1 MVAPGLRGVAVKQVK
16 LTVKQRRARMLKE
29 LDAAVSYYSKD
40 TDRRGVEMG
49 REARKCTYY
58 DKQSGAKCAVGRRMR
73 KGVAEEAA
81 IHCGH
86 LCQVATRFG
95 GSDKNLDAA
104 FVPSAQGLAMKFW
117 IELQMLHDKWQVW
130 DLYKRKGL
138 TEYGEAEV
146 KGFKKR
152 INAGEFDK

>member
-1 MVAPGLRGVAVKQVK
+1 MKQVK
-16 LTVKQRRARMLKE
+16 LTVKQRRTRMLKE
-29 LDAAVSYYSKD
+29 LDGAVSYYSRD
-40 TDRRGVEMG
+40 TNRRGIEMG
-49 REARKCTYY
+49 RESRKCTYY
-58 DKQSGAKCAVGRRMR
+58 NAQSGAKCAVGRRMK
-73 KGVAEEAA
+73 KGVAEQAA
-81 IHCGH
+81 IDCGH

-104 FVPSAQGLAMKFW
+104 LVPSAQGLPMKFW
-117 IELQMLHDKWQVW
+117 IELQMLHDSYKVW

-152 INAGEFDK
+152 IKKGSFDK